1 MGLTFWLSAA
11 AFAVKFSIDEHFL
24 SLLRRG
30 DQKAMSELIA
40 RHHGALV
47 RLADSIVRNRAVAE
61 EVAQETWLAVIAN
74 LGSFEGRSALSTWII
89 SILLNKAKNHAKRES
104 RYAALGKGEDPGR
117 DPEQTL
123 RSRFDESGHWSEAPV
138 SFDGLTPERIVAGR
152 HLWEHVRQMI
162 DRLPPAQKAVL
173 VMRDVEGADA
183 AETCRL
189 LDLTPEN
196 QRTLLHRARTRIR
209 DEIETQPGM
218 IVIYAAVRSAASSR
232 KSRSSSDWAT
242 LKRKKPLAVCV

>member
-196 QRTLLHRARTRIR
+196 QRTLLHQARTRIR
-209 DEIETQPGM
+209 DEIETQLTGDRT
-218 IVIYAAVRSAASSR
+218 ALTKA
-232 KSRSSSDWAT
+232 
-242 LKRKKPLAVCV
+242 

>member
-117 DPEQTL
+117 DPSRRCAADSTKAAIGARR
-123 RSRFDESGHWSEAPV
+123 RSPSMVSRRSGSSPGAI
-138 SFDGLTPERIVAGR
+138 SGSMCGR
-152 HLWEHVRQMI
+152 
-162 DRLPPAQKAVL
+162 
-173 VMRDVEGADA
+173 
-183 AETCRL
+183 
-189 LDLTPEN
+189 
-196 QRTLLHRARTRIR
+196 
-209 DEIETQPGM
+209 
-218 IVIYAAVRSAASSR
+218 
-232 KSRSSSDWAT
+232 
-242 LKRKKPLAVCV
+242 